1 VKKLQRHLCI
11 CLIIIIAV
19 GCGNPQDEKIVAVQ
33 KEIIEEVVDSALE
46 ARVRAMMGVGF
57 PKLNN
62 DNAQSFLREWG
73 EGNEDRII
81 AMETKYGEI
90 VLELFDD
97 VPLHRL
103 NFLYKIFRQYY
114 SPSEFI
120 RVVPDFVVQGGNSEE
135 ERQQQQRFLI
145 GEHSLPSEFSSKYI
159 HTRGSLAMS
168 RSYTNNPQKKSSSYD
183 FYIVTG
189 RKILGAEIAGVELEK
204 GFVYTDAQKKLY
216 REIGGTPHLDYE
228 HTVFGRVISG
238 MDVVDKLAATPTD
251 NSDWPAERLEVNM
264 RSATN

>member
-1 VKKLQRHLCI
+1 MKKLRQHLSI
-11 CLIIIIAV
+11 CLLAFLTV
-19 GCGNPQDEKIVAVQ
+19 SCGNKQAEKDVTIKKAT
-33 KEIIEEVVDSALE
+33 IEEIVDTALE
-46 ARVRAMMGVGF
+46 GRVRAMMGVGL

-62 DNAQSFLREWG
+62 ENAVGFLREWG
-73 EGNEDRII
+73 VGNADRII
-81 AMETKYGEI
+81 TMDTKYGEI
-90 VLELFDD
+90 VLELYDD

-120 RVVPDFVVQGGNSEE
+120 RVVPNFVVQGGNSEE
-135 ERQQQQRFLI
+135 ERQQQMRFLI
-145 GEHSLPSEFSSKYI
+145 GEHSLPSEFSSRYI

-168 RSYTNNPQKKSSSYD
+168 RSYSNNPEKRSSSYD

-189 RKILGAEIAGVELEK
+189 RKISNQELSGIEREKEIN
-204 GFVYTDAQKKLY
+204 YTARQKKMY
-216 REIGGTPHLDYE
+216 NEEGGSPHLDFE

-251 NSDWPAERLEVNM
+251 YSDWPLERLEVNM
-264 RSATN
+264 RSAPK